1 MGDTRLMN
9 VIETSHELLEEM
21 SCGVLIEW
29 TTAGNEIEKFSFLSK
44 LERDVIDSL
53 RTTWLGV
60 VFLTLFDVIDN
71 IFVIKINHDLDFI
84 S

>member
-1 MGDTRLMN
+1 MGDSRFMN

-21 SCGVLIEW
+21 SCSVLIEW

-44 LERDVIDSL
+44 LKRDVIDSL

-84 S
+84 G